1 MNRTII
7 SIIVIF
13 LLFNFAASFP
23 TKQEHID
30 NNVIVQKHNETDPII
45 DIGPVIYEPEHTDD
59 DNYYDAD
66 GVPIIY
72 DPENTDDYYN
82 SESDPILYEPV
93 EIVQVDLPD
102 VNDTDI
108 IYY

>member
-7 SIIVIF
+7 NIIVIF

-45 DIGPVIYEPEHTDD
+45 DIGPVIYEPENTDD
-59 DNYYDAD
+59 DDDNVDFD
-66 GVPIIY
+66 DIPVIY
-72 DPENTDDYYN
+72 DPENTD
-82 SESDPILYEPV
+82 EPILYEPA
-93 EIVQVDLPD
+93 EIAQVDLTD
-102 VNDTDI
+102 NEINETDI